1 MHHASCIPHS
11 HFRRW
16 SDTHNTNTHSHH
28 AAPPSLHAR
37 LFVHSLRELFTLAS
51 SQASLFTNDLSHRLC
66 SHRLCS
72 HRLSSLRAP
81 PPSSPSSTHAI
92 YLALTP
98 LYFPLL
104 FTLAT
109 SHSLDASP
117 SLPSSLRMGVLI
129 MENDHMTTPHAV
141 RCECCCASVRG
152 TTDSDVLI
160 VLPVWIIDCM
170 TSACAD
176 KDRASRVSYFALL
189 CRNEVLL
196 VGRICHSRST
206 ASTVVGQQYQL

>member
-11 HFRRW
+11 HFHRW

-37 LFVHSLRELFTLAS
+37 LFVHSLRELFALAS
-51 SQASLFTNDLSHRLC
+51 SHASLFTNGL

-117 SLPSSLRMGVLI
+117 SLPSSLRMGILI
-129 MENDHMTTPHAV
+129 MENGHITTPPS
-141 RCECCCASVRG
+141 RCYASVVVHP
-152 TTDSDVLI
+152 SEVQLI
-160 VLPVWIIDCM
+160 AMCSSFSLYGLWIIDCM

-176 KDRASRVSYFALL
+176 NDRASRVSYFALL